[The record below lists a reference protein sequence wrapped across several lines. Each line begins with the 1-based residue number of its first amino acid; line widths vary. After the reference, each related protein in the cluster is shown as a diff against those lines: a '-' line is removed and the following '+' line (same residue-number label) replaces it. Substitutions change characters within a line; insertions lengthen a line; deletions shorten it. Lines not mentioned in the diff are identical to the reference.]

1 MADREKVIKA
11 IKCRKNATKRFAN
24 PCERTGGC
32 AYAACIRVPDG
43 EPYYPFYCDV
53 ERLCDDTIALLME
66 KPKRESRAM
75 LPCKCGCKRREHW
88 LSASSEKPE
97 GLKCMKCGFEVWGTN
112 QTDVIRQW
120 NKAVQEVRGDG

>member
-1 MADREKVIKA
+1 MVSYEKAV
-11 IKCRKNATKRFAN
+11 AN
-24 PCERTGGC
+24 LKK
-32 AYAACIRVPDG
+32 AYAVLRGGSEHNAGLSAGSAFSCQCAVKDA
-43 EPYYPFYCDV
+43 
-53 ERLCDDTIALLME
+53 LALLEEME

-97 GLKCMKCGFEVWGTN
+97 GLKCMKCGFKVWGTN